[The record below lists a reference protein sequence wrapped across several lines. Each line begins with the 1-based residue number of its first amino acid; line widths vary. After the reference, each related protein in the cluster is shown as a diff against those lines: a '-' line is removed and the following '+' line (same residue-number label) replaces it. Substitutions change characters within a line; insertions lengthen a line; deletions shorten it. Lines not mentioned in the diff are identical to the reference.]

1 MASEKYSENSRYLI
15 VRPRNGGFLDLVK
28 FSVLGSKTSGAK
40 FLEFS
45 DEGVIEEAFFNGEGE
60 TLYHRWLIIVSIIV
74 RKIIGFFGKPMEW
87 NGYILEYI
95 LNLLSH
101 NGNLIGFVFNLLS
114 GKIVWPQ
121 RGSETFISAIGHI
134 DGRIDLFKSNIPLK
148 IPTQSGS
155 EDIAEKEMD
164 IQILMDLCIMAS
176 KLAYEN
182 ANVVRNVI
190 NCHWKMHFVDFYNC
204 WNDYQKQE
212 STQVFIMCDKPR
224 DADLILV
231 GFRGTEPFD
240 ADDWSTDFDYSWYD
254 IPEVGKVHMG
264 FLEALGFGNRMDTST
279 FGKLLRLQ
287 NTKVCKSDGAN
298 VTAGESTLS
307 SSLSDTDTF
316 GESDQSSDSDQAA
329 EMPLSQMKEMSAY
342 YAVKS
347 KLKILLE
354 EHKNAKVVV
363 TGHSLGGALAILF
376 PVVLVLHEETAV
388 LQRLSGVY
396 TYGQPRVGNRQL
408 GQYMEA
414 HIDQPVTK
422 YFRVVYCNDLVPRLP
437 YDDKGFLY
445 KHFGACLYYDSF
457 YLEQKVDEEPNINYF
472 GLRFLIPVYLNA
484 IWELFR
490 SLIIGYLRGPE
501 YKEGWESILLRIVG
515 LAMPGI
521 SAHCPVDY
529 VNSVRLGRQI

>member
-1 MASEKYSENSRYLI
+1 M
-15 VRPRNGGFLDLVK
+15 DLAR
-28 FSVLGSKTSGAK
+28 FSVLGSNKSLAK
-40 FLEFS
+40 FLETS
-45 DEGVIEEAFFNGEGE
+45 DDAVINEALFDVPDD
-60 TLYHRWLIIVSIIV
+60 HRFVIIVSIIV
-74 RKIIGFFGKPMEW
+74 RKIIAFFGKPLEW

-101 NGNLIGFVFNLLS
+101 NHNLIGLIFNLLRR
-114 GKIVWPQ
+114 KVVWPQ

-134 DGRIDLFKSNIPLK
+134 DGRINLYKSNIPCK
-148 IPTQSGS
+148 IPAQSGS
-155 EDIAEKEMD
+155 GDNVEAETETR
-164 IQILMDLCIMAS
+164 ILMDLCIMAS

-182 ANVVRNVI
+182 ANVVRNIV

-231 GFRGTEPFD
+231 SFRGTEPFD
-240 ADDWSTDFDYSWYD
+240 ADDWSTDFDYSWYE
-254 IPEVGKVHMG
+254 IPEIGKLHMG
-264 FLEALGFGNRMDTST
+264 FLEALGFGNRMYTST
-279 FGKLLRLQ
+279 FKKLLELQ
-287 NTKVCKSDGAN
+287 NTNVTKSGDIN
-298 VTAGESTLS
+298 VTAGG
-307 SSLSDTDTF
+307 LSDTDTF
-316 GESDQSSDSDQAA
+316 GGSDQSSDPEQAA
-329 EMPLSQMKEMSAY
+329 EMSVPQMKERSAY

-376 PVVLVLHEETAV
+376 PVVLVLHEETEI

-408 GQYMEA
+408 GEYMKA

-422 YFRVVYCNDLVPRLP
+422 YFRVVYSNDLVPRLP
-437 YDDKGFLY
+437 YDDKTFLY

-457 YLEQKVDEEPNINYF
+457 YLERNVDEEPNRNYF
-472 GLRFLIPVYLNA
+472 GVRFLIPEYLNA

-490 SLIIGYLRGPE
+490 SFIIGYLRGPE
-501 YKEGWESILLRIVG
+501 YKEGWESTLLRIIG

-521 SAHCPVDY
+521 SAHSPVDY